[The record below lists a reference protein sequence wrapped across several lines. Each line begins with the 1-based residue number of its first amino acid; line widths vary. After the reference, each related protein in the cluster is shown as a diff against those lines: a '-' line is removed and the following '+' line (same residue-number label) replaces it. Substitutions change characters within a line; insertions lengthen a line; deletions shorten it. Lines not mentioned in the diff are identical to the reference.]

1 MSSRKLSPSHARCR
15 ALVDF
20 DGTIAPDDPT
30 DRLFERFADPL
41 WREIE
46 DAWQTGQIS
55 SRECMA
61 RQVELLRAT
70 PAELDDEIGKVRIDP
85 AFHSFLR
92 FCWRHGVE
100 AIVVSDGFD
109 RVVRAVLEGAGIA
122 IPFFANRLEWQ
133 GGDRWR
139 LTFPHSQS
147 DCRVS
152 GANCKCSHGVGRA
165 HTARRWRS
173 ATAGRTFAWRRA
185 PISSSPRGRLPA
197 FAAAADWRI
206 KRSRDFD
213 EATAHLARWLASD
226 GVGAGASAT
235 SAV

>member
-1 MSSRKLSPSHARCR
+1 MSSRKLLPSRARCR

-46 DAWQTGQIS
+46 EVWQAGRMS

-70 PAELDDEIGKVRIDP
+70 PAELDEEIGKVRIDP

-92 FCWRHGVE
+92 FCRRQGVE

-109 RVVRAVLEGAGIA
+109 RVVRAVLERAEIA

-139 LTFPHSQS
+139 LTFPYSQS

-152 GANCKCSHGVGRA
+152 GANCKCSHGVERGYGSAVAIGDGR
-165 HTARRWRS
+165 S
-173 ATAGRTFAWRRA
+173 DFCMATRADFVIAKGTLAGFC
-185 PISSSPRGRLPA
+185 
-197 FAAAADWRI
+197 
-206 KRSRDFD
+206 RSRGLAHRPFSDFND
-213 EATAHLARWLASD
+213 ATAHLARWLASD
-226 GVGAGASAT
+226 GLHAGAPVTA
-235 SAV
+235 AV

>member
-30 DRLFERFADPL
+30 DRLLERFAGPL

-92 FCWRHGVE
+92 FCWRHDVE

-139 LTFPHSQS
+139 LTFPYSQS
-147 DCRVS
+147 DCRVR
-152 GANCKCSHGVGRA
+152 GANCKCSHGVGRGY
-165 HTARRWRS
+165 RS
-173 ATAGRTFAWRRA
+173 AVAIGDGRSDFCMATRADFVIAKGTLAGFCRSRGLPHQTFA
-185 PISSSPRGRLPA
+185 G
-197 FAAAADWRI
+197 
-206 KRSRDFD
+206 FD

-226 GVGAGASAT
+226 SVGAGASAT